1 MELNEE
7 NEEEKENNTINT
19 NETSSYTI
27 YRYRSPF
34 SRKGGK
40 PPFSLYTRRVIDT
53 SKITNYL
60 FDYSNHGLCGSY
72 NLGNTCFMNSSI
84 ACLSN
89 CIELTCYF
97 LSGEYK
103 NEINKHNKLGLGGA
117 LAESWGNLI
126 NNYWVGVDPVGDPS
140 DFKETFGHK
149 IKRFSGFSQQ
159 DSNEFIDLFLDLLN
173 EDLNFISKK
182 EYIELNSKKESE
194 TDEQCSKRFWD
205 NYLKRNDSIITDLF
219 CGQIKSTLKCPQ
231 CGFINITFDPFNT
244 LNLNIPKRK
253 TNDCFSKYNIFYIPK
268 YYLRKPLKIVC
279 YNLNKKATFKD
290 WVRNLKNDTEFN
302 YYGKID
308 KMFLTEVSKET
319 KILEEYINEE
329 DNKMFEDFNYD
340 YYYYFAHD
348 IINANENKYI
358 PVYYKEEKGFSVFPR
373 IIMVTEEDTFD
384 DFRKKIYFNL
394 RKLILSPFTENFDE
408 KNYLDEKIKEYI
420 SDFDI
425 EDELILGLINNEYIK
440 LFKKNINEIIQNF
453 IDDLPFNLYLQN
465 NSIFVKDKI
474 DIINKNNFTS
484 LPKEFQELT
493 NISSINAPIKNLLE
507 ILEEKNYKII
517 LEFNTKSKYINKI
530 LFKLNTCLTYQI
542 NYINEEKEEEKNSEF
557 ANGKITLKKCLNL
570 FSSEEKLKPGDEW
583 NCPKCE
589 QQVLPNKKMELY
601 YTPKILIICFKRFI
615 KHYYYWERNDENI
628 FFPINDFNMEEF
640 IVGPDKSHSVYDLFA
655 VSQHYGGTG
664 YGHYTAICKN
674 FGKWYSYDDNSVQE
688 VEPEKA
694 NTSDAYVL
702 FYRRKTD

>member
-7 NEEEKENNTINT
+7 NEEEKENVIKIK
-19 NETSSYTI
+19 EQSSYNI
-27 YRYRSPF
+27 YKYRSPF

-103 NEINKHNKLGLGGA
+103 KEINKNNKLGLGGA

-126 NNYWVGVDPVGDPS
+126 KNYWVGGEPVGDPS

-149 IKRFSGFSQQ
+149 IKRFSGFNQQ

-182 EYIELNSKKESE
+182 EYIELNAKKEWE
-194 TDEQCSKRFWD
+194 TEEQCSKRFWD

-253 TNDCFSKYNIFYIPK
+253 TNDYISKFNIFYIPK
-268 YYLRKPLKIVC
+268 YYLRKPVKVVC
-279 YNLNKKATFKD
+279 YNLYKQATFKD
-290 WVRNLKNDTEFN
+290 WVRNLKNDKEFY

-308 KMFLTEVSKET
+308 KMFLIQVYKGN
-319 KILEEYINEE
+319 KILKEYINEQ
-329 DNKMFEDFNYD
+329 DKITFEDYSYD
-340 YYYYFAHD
+340 YYYFAYD
-348 IINANENKYI
+348 IINEKENKYI
-358 PVYYKEEKGFSVFPR
+358 PIYYKDENCFSVFPR
-373 IIMVTEEDTFD
+373 IIMVAEEETFD
-384 DFRKKIYFNL
+384 EFRKKIYFNL
-394 RKLILSPFTENFDE
+394 RKLIFSPFIKNFDE
-408 KNYLDEKIKEYI
+408 KNDLDEKIKEYI
-420 SDFDI
+420 SNYEV
-425 EDELILGLINNEYIK
+425 EDELIFGLIDNEYIK
-440 LFKKNINEIIQNF
+440 LFKKNINEKIKNF
-453 IDDLPFNLYLQN
+453 IDDLPFNLYLESTN
-465 NSIFVKDKI
+465 IFNTDKI

-484 LPKEFQELT
+484 LPKEFQEFT
-493 NISSINAPIKNLLE
+493 NISSVNDPIKNLFK
-507 ILEEKNYKII
+507 ILDEQNYRII
-517 LEFNTKSKYINKI
+517 LEFDTQSNYINKN
-530 LFKLNTCLTYQI
+530 LYKLNSCITQEI
-542 NYINEEKEEEKNSEF
+542 DYISQEKEEEKNSEF
-557 ANGKITLKKCLNL
+557 YNGEVTLKKCLNL
-570 FSSEEKLKPGDEW
+570 FSSEEQLKPGDEW
-583 NCPKCE
+583 NCPECKN
-589 QQVLPNKKMELY
+589 QVLPYKKMELY

-640 IVGPDKSHSVYDLFA
+640 IVGPDKNHSVYDLFA

-674 FGKWYSYDDNSVQE
+674 FGKWYYYDDNSVHE
-688 VEPEKA
+688 VYPERA